1 MSSPSPKPALRA
13 THVTLIGTLLVFVL
27 GLAVGIAWY
36 QNPEQRVARLV
47 RTLQESPD
55 AARRGQAARELG
67 EMGLVA
73 RSAAPALA
81 KALGDDGQYLTPGFL
96 TPGEHWVYQD
106 ACAALKRL
114 GGRETAEAMVDVI
127 RSRSAGDHWRPCSL
141 AAQVLVAMDREA
153 GSVTPQLVGVLR
165 DCRDGEIVKNILA
178 VLVVN
183 VPDPGSPE
191 AHALAELLPGFVIM
205 SGSEARRDAAWLAR
219 KLAASDDEAIGRLID
234 ATQTQDVYTTT
245 IGEWVKEYGP
255 RAIPELV
262 RRLGHPNHPALVTLL
277 QSYSAAEVLP
287 ELGEAIRSSETLRRR
302 AASQVVAGMRVTE
315 GDLELIRNLAR
326 ELNSDETEPRAG
338 FCVAILRRDSSSKE
352 TAATL
357 IELTGIQP
365 ADSPFAAQALY
376 GEISFNDSWA
386 LPWLEQSLTAEASAI
401 RTHAA
406 TALARFGPAA
416 RPALP
421 ALLKALQD
429 DDEDVRKAAAKA
441 VAAIDL

>member
-1 MSSPSPKPALRA
+1 MTNPAPRRPLRA
-13 THVTLIGTLLVFVL
+13 TQITLVAAILVVVL
-27 GLAVGIAWY
+27 GFVAAIAWH
-36 QNPEQRVARLV
+36 QQPEHRVARLIQ
-47 RTLQESPD
+47 TLQED
-55 AARRGQAARELG
+55 RQAAHRGKAARDLG
-67 EMGLVA
+67 DMGPVA
-73 RSAAPALA
+73 RSAVPALA
-81 KALGDDGQYLTPGFL
+81 KALGDDGQYLTPGIL
-96 TPGEHWVYQD
+96 IPGEHWVYQD
-106 ACAALKRL
+106 AFAALKHL

-127 RSRSAGDHWRPCSL
+127 RHAGEHWRQASL
-141 AAQVLVAMDREA
+141 AAQVLVAMEREA
-153 GSVTPQLVGVLR
+153 ASVTPQLVGVLR

-178 VLVVN
+178 VLVIN
-183 VPDPGSPE
+183 APAPGSPE
-191 AHALAELLPGFVIM
+191 ASELASLLPRFVIM
-205 SGSEARRDAAWLAR
+205 SGSEARRDAAWLGR

-234 ATQTQDVYTTT
+234 ATQTQDVYTAA

-277 QSYSAAEVLP
+277 QSYSAAEVLL
-287 ELGEAIRSSETLRRR
+287 ELGEAIRSSETLRQR
-302 AASQVVAGMRVTE
+302 AASQVVARMRVTE
-315 GDLELIRNLAR
+315 GDLELIRNFAR
-326 ELNSDETEPRAG
+326 ELKSEETEARAG
-338 FCVAILRRDSSSKE
+338 FCVAILRRDPDSKE

-365 ADSPFAAQALY
+365 ADCPFAAPALY

-386 LPWLEQSLTAEASAI
+386 VPWLEQSLAAEAPATRI
-401 RTHAA
+401 HAA